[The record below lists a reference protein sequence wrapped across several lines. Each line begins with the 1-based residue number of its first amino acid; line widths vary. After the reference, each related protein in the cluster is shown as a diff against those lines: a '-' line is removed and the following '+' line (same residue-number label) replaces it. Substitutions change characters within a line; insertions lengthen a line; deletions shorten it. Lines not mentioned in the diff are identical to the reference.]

1 MYLSYSWSLHR
12 VQCNYA
18 WNPICSRRK
27 RTLLFSIYKQTKIKE
42 WHINKLNSHL
52 FQWSIAKH
60 SILGWWNE
68 ITKSTRKMDKRP
80 GFSSRVSNTRQNRRI
95 WKWDHFTF
103 GDGIHRMATNGTY
116 LSSFCYKKH
125 VIGPQ
130 KLNEA
135 CKNQATMSSRII
147 LIFHLNAQKCELRK
161 SPYQ

>member
-1 MYLSYSWSLHR
+1 
-12 VQCNYA
+12 
-18 WNPICSRRK
+18 
-27 RTLLFSIYKQTKIKE
+27 
-42 WHINKLNSHL
+42 
-52 FQWSIAKH
+52 
-60 SILGWWNE
+60 
-68 ITKSTRKMDKRP
+68 MDKRP
-80 GFSSRVSNTRQNRRI
+80 CFSSRISNTRQNRRI

-147 LIFHLNAQKCELRK
+147 LIFHLNAQNVNSENPHTNNAITSSEELQSTSDLVPFMYPPQEVRTFTFSIRSRIFK
-161 SPYQ
+161 NVELTRIQSINL